1 MNTTQSARTVA
12 IVAIAL
18 GGVIGVGSI
27 ASAAASTLASG
38 THETTSRTAGVTG
51 VDELSV
57 DMSAGSIRVEFGDVA
72 EAQLTVTGGR
82 SADRWELR
90 KDGTELRVAS
100 PNRHFWWWGGW
111 FGGGDGNGDA
121 VLTLPQSLSGL
132 DADLDSSAGSLTAD
146 GDFGELSV
154 SSGAGRVRVDGSADS
169 VTADISAGRA
179 DLQLAD
185 VRSAEL
191 DLSAGDMNA
200 TFTGM
205 QPERLQLT
213 ASAGSM
219 RVTVPEGPYAVSQE
233 TAAGTFDNRIG
244 SVPGA
249 ASTVQV
255 DVSAGTI
262 TLLSGR
268 ERP

>member
-38 THETTSRTAGVTG
+38 THGTTSRTVGVTG
-51 VDELSV
+51 VDDLRV
-57 DMSAGSIRVEFGDVA
+57 DMNAGSIRVEFGDVA
-72 EAQLTVTGGR
+72 EAQLTVTGGM
-82 SADRWELR
+82 SADQWRLER
-90 KDGTELRVAS
+90 RGTQLEVSS

-111 FGGGDGNGDA
+111 FVGNDGNGDA

-132 DADLDSSAGSLTAD
+132 DADLDSSAGALTAD

-169 VTADISAGRA
+169 ITADISAGRA

-185 VRSAEL
+185 VGSAAL
-191 DLSAGDMNA
+191 DLSAGDMEA
-200 TFTGM
+200 TFTGT
-205 QPERLQLT
+205 QPQHLRMT

-219 RVTVPEGPYAVSQE
+219 RVTVPEGQYAVTQQ

-262 TLLSGR
+262 TLLSAR
-268 ERP
+268 